1 LQDNDDNVEA
11 EAVSGGDG
19 GEEAEEPSKEQES
32 PMEEEDSDVIPSSS
46 PIKGED
52 SDIIPSSLPP
62 APSRP
67 VTRMKTLPRPRP
79 KLSVVVVRLNIFHL
93 MYFKISF
100 NFSKNIISLRLVHRF
115 RIARLK

>member
-1 LQDNDDNVEA
+1 MQDNDDNVEA
-11 EAVSGGDG
+11 ETVSGGDG

-32 PMEEEDSDVIPSSS
+32 PMEEEDSD
-46 PIKGED
+46 
-52 SDIIPSSLPP
+52 IIPSSIPP